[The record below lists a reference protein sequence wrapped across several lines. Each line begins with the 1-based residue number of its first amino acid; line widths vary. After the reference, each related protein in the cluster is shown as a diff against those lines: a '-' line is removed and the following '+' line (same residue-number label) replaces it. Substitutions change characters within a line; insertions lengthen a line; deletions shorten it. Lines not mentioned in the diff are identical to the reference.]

1 MLPGRTEPSALQ
13 DLRPGSYRYGKPHSS
28 PDRTGRLHPLKFSK
42 PRDATT
48 VSPRIADSRMHDHQ
62 GFMVTPAKETRHFGP
77 ISANDSKLA
86 NPAER

>member
-1 MLPGRTEPSALQ
+1 
-13 DLRPGSYRYGKPHSS
+13 
-28 PDRTGRLHPLKFSK
+28 
-42 PRDATT
+42 
-48 VSPRIADSRMHDHQ
+48 MHDHQ